1 MNALANEPKPPRV
14 TWPDPE
20 SDGVP
25 DDEWLDE
32 ESPLKKLLRDDDPPE
47 EPWLLLPDEDPRRRQ
62 SALVCSPEG
71 AAIPGRFGSQF
82 SLGISA

>member
-1 MNALANEPKPPRV
+1 M
-14 TWPDPE
+14 
-20 SDGVP
+20 P
-25 DDEWLDE
+25 DDAWLDE

-47 EPWLLLPDEDPRRRQ
+47 EPWLLLDEDPRGRH
-62 SALVCSPEG
+62 SLLVCSPEG